1 MYIACYSTWFVAA
14 HALESHRGLCSRP
27 HGHNYRVKVC
37 VCRQR
42 LDDVGMVIDYY
53 TLKAIVDDIVSELD
67 HSSLNDVLGCSNPTS
82 ERLAAYIF
90 SQVRD
95 KLASV
100 DSNVRVRFV
109 EVCETPDFC
118 VTYTSGQNTY

>member
-14 HALESHRGLCSRP
+14 HALESHRGPCSRP

-37 VCRQR
+37 VYRQR

-53 TLKAIVDDIVSELD
+53 TLKAIVDDIISKLD

-95 KLASV
+95 RLASA
-100 DSNVRVRFV
+100 DNSVRVRFV
-109 EVCETPDFC
+109 EICETPDFC
-118 VTYTSGQNTY
+118 VIYTLGQNTY

>member
-14 HALESHRGLCSRP
+14 HVLESHKGPCSRP

-37 VCRQR
+37 VHRHS
-42 LDDVGMVIDYY
+42 LDDIGMVIDYY
-53 TLKAIVDDIVSELD
+53 TLKSIVDDIVSRLD
-67 HSSLNDVLGCSNPTS
+67 HANLNNVLGCSNPTS

-90 SQVRD
+90 AQVRD
-95 KLASV
+95 KLSSV
-100 DSNVRVRFV
+100 DSSVQVRFV

-118 VTYTSGQNTY
+118 VVYTTDQNTY